1 MMKEMDEDGGGDV
14 DFEEFYSW
22 FTGPK
27 ADSLRAACVEEESWD
42 SVSQARPRAVSRRGQ
57 EHGRGCRYAHGQP
70 RSILSCPS
78 LCPFRRLGNVPFF
91 ALDTLLQFP
100 RFEKVPPE
108 DKEAV
113 RERFFWGLEHED
125 LGMCTLGAW
134 GIEHTNQPA
143 FLQTEDEV
151 SQHCSLPRGRTG
163 DDGAGGVE
171 TDREWCWRG
180 STSGSQVC

>member
-1 MMKEMDEDGGGDV
+1 MGICRV
-14 DFEEFYSW
+14 VVS
-22 FTGPK
+22 P
-27 ADSLRAACVEEESWD
+27 SLAACIS
-42 SVSQARPRAVSRRGQ
+42 APFGPRVWLTHLLLNVHVTQPLKLTAVDAKIGLPVTQ
-57 EHGRGCRYAHGQP
+57 
-70 RSILSCPS
+70 
-78 LCPFRRLGNVPFF
+78 GNVPFF